1 MEIKKF
7 IIGNTERTFRCYTSC
22 PDEAGIELYTII
34 NSALEQLNKLL
45 DNTYSAYKNHFPQVT
60 RPILYVY
67 LREDDV
73 ANINAFTDGKDIY
86 LSVAAMIG
94 MDSYIRERLNTQKF
108 NGEDLVPDDLRTTT
122 QLRIYNYILELIVAH
137 ELTHIWHCHKLWKSA
152 VLRTRGATASHIED
166 EILSEMVCL
175 EKNYSEQ
182 YEDGTLTDI
191 EAFSIDRG
199 HIICE
204 SVADKNFIQQI
215 LEIDADCCAMC
226 IVIANLQKEME
237 PIAIAYNSDPEK
249 SKNKIRAI
257 ISCHS
262 YLLGLIAGAA
272 GLMCGFF
279 DSQRTGATF
288 ERLSYLLSSD
298 HPIPAVRFFK
308 MNVTLNE
315 MIYTI
320 YEDNDIAEMLLSST
334 DAFSVD
340 IFMHK
345 DHVMDL
351 KNCFWAPV
359 QTREAQE
366 FITLLEKGWNL
377 IHDSLQS
384 FALLEIPSKFSAE
397 DLLIPD
403 RLVWFDK
410 DGNTIRK
417 S

>member
-7 IIGNTERTFRCYTSC
+7 NMGGKERVFHCYTRC
-22 PDEAGIELYTII
+22 PSEAGIELYTIV
-34 NSALEQLNKLL
+34 NTALEQLNKLL
-45 DNTYSAYKNHFPQVT
+45 DNTYNAHKDRFPKVT
-60 RPILYVY
+60 RPVLYVY

-94 MDSYIRERLNTQKF
+94 MDSYIRERLNTQKI
-108 NGEDLVPDDLRTTT
+108 NGEDLVPEDLRTTT
-122 QLRIYNYILELIVAH
+122 HLRIYNYILELIVAH
-137 ELTHIWHCHKLWKSA
+137 ELTHIWHRHKVWKSV
-152 VLRTRGATASHIED
+152 VLRTKGTTTSHIED
-166 EILSEMVCL
+166 EVLSEMVCI
-175 EKNYSEQ
+175 EKYGHEQ
-182 YEDGTLTDI
+182 YKQGTPTEI
-191 EAFSIDRG
+191 EALSIDHG
-199 HIICE
+199 HIFCE
-204 SVADKNFIQQI
+204 NIADRNYIQQI

-226 IVIANLQKEME
+226 IVVANLQKEME
-237 PIAIAYNSDPEK
+237 PIALAYNNDPEK
-249 SKNKIRAI
+249 SKNKLRAI

-262 YLLGLIAGAA
+262 YLLGLVAGAA

-279 DSQRTGATF
+279 DSQRTGVTF

-315 MIYTI
+315 MIHTI
-320 YEDNDIAEMLLSST
+320 YEDNDVAEMLLAST

-345 DHVMDL
+345 DHVMNL

-384 FALLEIPSKFSAE
+384 FSLLDIPSKFSSE
-397 DLLIPD
+397 ELLIPE
-403 RLVWFDK
+403 RLIWFDK
-410 DGNTIRK
+410 NGKIIRK

>member
-1 MEIKKF
+1 MPFAVQLIRKF
-7 IIGNTERTFRCYTSC
+7 VIF
-22 PDEAGIELYTII
+22 
-34 NSALEQLNKLL
+34 
-45 DNTYSAYKNHFPQVT
+45 
-60 RPILYVY
+60 VY

-345 DHVMDL
+345 EHVMDL